1 MAINVGNLVVVG
13 NQSREASV
21 PHKNTAAVSTNP
33 KVSAGN
39 FVVLKKQIDEIPVPD
54 ENVANTTID
63 HRVLRQNLPE
73 KIKHSNYL
81 NDMIS

>member
-1 MAINVGNLVVVG
+1 MAINVGNFVVVG
-13 NQSREASV
+13 NQSREATVS
-21 PHKNTAAVSTNP
+21 HENTANVSTSP

-63 HRVLRQNLPE
+63 HRVLRQKPE